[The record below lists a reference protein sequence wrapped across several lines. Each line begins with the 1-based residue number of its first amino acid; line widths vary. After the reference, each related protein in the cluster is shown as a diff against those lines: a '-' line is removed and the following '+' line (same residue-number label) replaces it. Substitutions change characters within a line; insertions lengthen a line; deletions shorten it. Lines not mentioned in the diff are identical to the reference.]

1 MTARVRHDS
10 DDGITLVELLVT
22 VFVGGLILSLIGT
35 IFVTTLQA
43 NAATRDRDLAT
54 GRAQAISTALT
65 TSIRNAAAVQQDGTV
80 VRALVATGDA
90 GWECRAWAVVDLE
103 TTDAAGRRAGAD
115 GRPEFRVTTYAP
127 LGPAATA
134 PSPATG
140 WGALAERIEHAED
153 ATGADI
159 PVFTLADGRLSW
171 ALTVVV
177 SEQPSV
183 SARSSATI
191 TGTATALAQT
201 EEAVRCW

>member
-1 MTARVRHDS
+1 MTTLIRRD

-65 TSIRNAAAVQQDGTV
+65 TSIRNAAALRQDGAV

-90 GWECRAWAVVDLE
+90 GWQCRAWAVVDLE
-103 TTDAAGRRAGAD
+103 TTDASGRRAGAD

-127 LGPAATA
+127 LATAATA
-134 PSPATG
+134 PAPGTG
-140 WGALAERIEHAED
+140 WGALAERIEPTKD
-153 ATGADI
+153 AAGTDI
-159 PVFTLADGRLSW
+159 PVFSLVDDRLSW
-171 ALTVVV
+171 AFTVVA
-177 SEQPSV
+177 SGQPSV